1 MARAAAAALPCT
13 AATKP
18 GRADNPSPP
27 PPSPSRSHLQITGP
41 VSSAEWRAA
50 DMPVEAYRVTAP
62 GTLKAGAPPPGV
74 VHAEADKV
82 YDIRYWVRDTRR
94 SDFVVGGTNKLHHR
108 KYELDV
114 TSVKLEGLPPMPPRG
129 LGGWKATDF
138 SLTQTNL
145 TSGARVPYLDNPNDG
160 YTQ

>member
-1 MARAAAAALPCT
+1 MWAGRGALETVDDPL
-13 AATKP
+13 
-18 GRADNPSPP
+18 GREN
-27 PPSPSRSHLQITGP
+27 T
-41 VSSAEWRAA
+41 
-50 DMPVEAYRVTAP
+50 
-62 GTLKAGAPPPGV
+62 
-74 VHAEADKV
+74 
-82 YDIRYWVRDTRR
+82 RYWVRDTRR